1 MQVCARNSGAHLLA
15 WICQDVRDQLL
26 SLVREHLVRPL
37 VLIELGNK
45 LLLELLLALLV
56 LLHFLF
62 YVQIWLTGKIAIRVA
77 NR

>member
-1 MQVCARNSGAHLLA
+1 M
-15 WICQDVRDQLL
+15 RDQLL
-26 SLVREHLVRPL
+26 SLVREHLVRSL

-56 LLHFLF
+56 LLHFLLYF
-62 YVQIWLTGKIAIRVA
+62 QIWLTGKIAIRAA